1 MTPSALY
8 AILPR
13 GSANGTSIRALAR
26 QLDTSE
32 RTVRDGLRYLVV
44 DEHKPIVTLP
54 TDKGVYLATTAE
66 DLAPAR
72 AHLRSK
78 LVSLRER
85 MDALELA
92 AQNLA
97 WRPTLFG

>member
-1 MTPSALY
+1 MTPAALY

-13 GSANGTSIRALAR
+13 GAANGTSIRALAR
-26 QLDTSE
+26 ELDTSE

-44 DEHKPIVTLP
+44 EQHRPVVTLP
-54 TDKGVYLATTAE
+54 TDNGVYLATTAE

-85 MDALELA
+85 MDALEMA

-97 WRPTLFG
+97 WSPQLF